1 MKNIVILISGGG
13 SNMRA
18 LVAHVQAA
26 GWVSANKARVA
37 AVLSNDAGAA
47 GLVYAREQGIATAV
61 VSHRDYAS
69 RADFDVALRQQI
81 DAYDADVVL
90 LAGFMRILTPEFVAH
105 YEGRLLNIHPSI
117 LPNFKGLHTH
127 QAALDAGV
135 KLHGATVHFV
145 TAELDH
151 GAYVMQSCVPVL
163 PSDTA
168 DTLAARVLRTE
179 HVIYPQVLDWWV
191 HGQLLWQNG
200 QVRVKNGA
208 SQIYVLNEDSL
219 D

>member
-1 MKNIVILISGGG
+1 MSLMKNIVILISGGG

-81 DAYDADVVL
+81 DA
-90 LAGFMRILTPEFVAH
+90 
-105 YEGRLLNIHPSI
+105 
-117 LPNFKGLHTH
+117 
-127 QAALDAGV
+127 
-135 KLHGATVHFV
+135 
-145 TAELDH
+145 
-151 GAYVMQSCVPVL
+151 
-163 PSDTA
+163 
-168 DTLAARVLRTE
+168 
-179 HVIYPQVLDWWV
+179 
-191 HGQLLWQNG
+191 
-200 QVRVKNGA
+200 
-208 SQIYVLNEDSL
+208 
-219 D
+219 